1 MRQCPFDW
9 NLIVLKL
16 WCFAVGWNCQ
26 ITTYMEDF
34 EIERKD
40 RERLTAVCNQ
50 QKRDLEILQADRKSL
65 LQQVSDHEHFSD
77 MLELLLHQ

>member
-1 MRQCPFDW
+1 
-9 NLIVLKL
+9 
-16 WCFAVGWNCQ
+16 
-26 ITTYMEDF
+26 MEDF